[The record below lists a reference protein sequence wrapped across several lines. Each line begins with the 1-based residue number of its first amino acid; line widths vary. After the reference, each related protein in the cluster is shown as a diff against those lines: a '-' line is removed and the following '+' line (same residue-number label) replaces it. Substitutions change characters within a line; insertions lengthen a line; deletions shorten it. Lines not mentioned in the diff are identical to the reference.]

1 MDLARAKGK
10 TLVNINIC
18 SLFKQKIESCNVK
31 RLRQR
36 KRKTNQQK
44 KPNFARVAHFFC
56 TFLSRSFARLQR
68 ETSGNILVTRFM
80 ED

>member
-31 RLRQR
+31 RRRQR
-36 KRKTNQQK
+36 KRKTN
-44 KPNFARVAHFFC
+44 
-56 TFLSRSFARLQR
+56 
-68 ETSGNILVTRFM
+68 
-80 ED
+80 

>member
-10 TLVNINIC
+10 TLVNIC
-18 SLFKQKIESCNVK
+18 SLFKQKIESCNAK
-31 RLRQR
+31 RRRQR

-44 KPNFARVAHFFC
+44 KKNNFARVAHFFC

>member
-1 MDLARAKGK
+1 MDLARAKDK

-36 KRKTNQQK
+36 KRKTN
-44 KPNFARVAHFFC
+44 
-56 TFLSRSFARLQR
+56 
-68 ETSGNILVTRFM
+68 
-80 ED
+80 